1 MDPKVVRRWFEEM
14 TPEEQQ
20 KFQEWAKKVVGK
32 EN

>member
-20 KFQEWAKKVVGK
+20 KFREWAEKVVGK